1 MMLFCRLA
9 YPVDDPEAYADQAIS
24 WKEIMEPRPRFELGT
39 LASSGVVTKAMLL
52 VAKHLP
58 G

>member
-1 MMLFCRLA
+1 L
-9 YPVDDPEAYADQAIS
+9 
-24 WKEIMEPRPRFELGT
+24 EPRPRFELGT
-39 LASSGVVTKAMLL
+39 LAFSGFVTKAMLS

>member
-1 MMLFCRLA
+1 
-9 YPVDDPEAYADQAIS
+9 
-24 WKEIMEPRPRFELGT
+24 MEPRPRFELGT
-39 LASSGVVTKAMLL
+39 LACSGVVTKAMLS